1 MAKKKDKK
9 DAIVEEA
16 EAQARAAK
24 DGKKK
29 KKAKKAKK
37 AKKVAKPKPD
47 PEVRVAER
55 IDAEFEEAAPA
66 DEEKKASKVDEG
78 LEAIG
83 KLIDHPL
90 VADIVAAG
98 AVAAVASLAER
109 QVTKAKGSSSGSK
122 ETLKFAGKAAAAAM
136 GKRFMA
142 EMEAAK
148 AKAATKKKGSGG
160 EEE

>member
-9 DAIVEEA
+9 KNEILDEA
-16 EAQARAAK
+16 EAQKRAAM
-24 DGKKK
+24 
-29 KKAKKAKK
+29 KAKKKDKKDKKPKK
-37 AKKVAKPKPD
+37 A
-47 PEVRVAER
+47 VRVAELV
-55 IDAEFEEAAPA
+55 EEEEELSS
-66 DEEKKASKVDEG
+66 EEKKSSKVDESM
-78 LEAIG
+78 EAIG

-90 VADIVAAG
+90 VAAVVAAG

-142 EMEAAK
+142 EMEAAR
-148 AKAATKKKGSGG
+148 AKAAEKKGSGS

>member
-1 MAKKKDKK
+1 MAKKEKK
-9 DAIVEEA
+9 KNEILDEA
-16 EAQARAAK
+16 EAQKRA
-24 DGKKK
+24 
-29 KKAKKAKK
+29 AKKAKK
-37 AKKVAKPKPD
+37 KEKKEKKAGK
-47 PEVRVAER
+47 VRVAER
-55 IDAEFEEAAPA
+55 VDDDGEASG
-66 DEEKKASKVDEG
+66 DKKGKVDES

-90 VADIVAAG
+90 VADVVAAG

-148 AKAATKKKGSGG
+148 AKAAAKKGSGS

>member
-1 MAKKKDKK
+1 MAKKDKK
-9 DAIVEEA
+9 KNEILDEA
-16 EAQARAAK
+16 EAQKRAAK
-24 DGKKK
+24 KSKKK
-29 KKAKKAKK
+29 EKKEKKEKKATK
-37 AKKVAKPKPD
+37 
-47 PEVRVAER
+47 VRVAER
-55 IDAEFEEAAPA
+55 VEHEDDGA
-66 DEEKKASKVDEG
+66 KKGKVDESM
-78 LEAIG
+78 EAIG

-90 VADIVAAG
+90 VADVVAAG

-142 EMEAAK
+142 EMEAAR
-148 AKAATKKKGSGG
+148 AKAAAKKGSGS

>member
-9 DAIVEEA
+9 KNEILDEA
-16 EAQARAAK
+16 EAQKRA
-24 DGKKK
+24 
-29 KKAKKAKK
+29 AKKAKK
-37 AKKVAKPKPD
+37 KDKKPKKA
-47 PEVRVAER
+47 VRVAELV
-55 IDAEFEEAAPA
+55 EEEEVSS
-66 DEEKKASKVDEG
+66 EEKKSSKVDESM
-78 LEAIG
+78 EAIG

-90 VADIVAAG
+90 VADVVAAG

-109 QVTKAKGSSSGSK
+109 QVTKAKGSPSGSK

-148 AKAATKKKGSGG
+148 AKAAEKKGSGS